1 MVADPKH
8 ELRTLIDQLS
18 DADAAETLAFARQLL
33 EVHRAQP
40 RPPAGVPARPRTVPT
55 LHRAPAIARIDDLR
69 AAFFGTEESVTET
82 TTCGAPTPQC

>member
-1 MVADPKH
+1 
-8 ELRTLIDQLS
+8 LIDQLR
-18 DADAAETLAFARQLL
+18 DDDAAKTLAFARQVLD
-33 EVHRAQP
+33 VHRALAC
-40 RPPAGVPARPRTVPT
+40 PPTGVPARPQAVPT